1 MKSFKISAA
10 LLALVLIAGSV
21 CAQPPRPGSNSAT
34 LADVD
39 LVRSD
44 LRRVEDG
51 LSGRI
56 RTLENRPAGGDTRA
70 LEARVRDLDAR
81 VRDLELKSSD
91 LLNRVDRLERGPVRR

>member
-10 LLALVLIAGSV
+10 LLALVLISGSV
-21 CAQPPRPGSNSAT
+21 FAQPPRGNNAT
-34 LADVD
+34 LTDID

-91 LLNRVDRLERGPVRR
+91 LLNRVDRLERAPVRR